1 MSKYF
6 GEFLV
11 EKGVIT
17 KDNLVDALVDQ
28 ISNTPP
34 LCQIVFENK
43 IISPTKLFDVF
54 RYQQDNQSEFV
65 SACKATGVW
74 TQEVED
80 KINSYLDEL
89 RRPLGHILV
98 NKGVIDLKKL
108 TNMLDEF
115 LSQLVIAP
123 PRPAPAPLA
132 VIKAEEVSLPSS
144 LPSGVISLE
153 ELTETIQPGILS
165 ELDETFDEKKKKM
178 IRVALS
184 LIKDNVD
191 VDSEICKKL
200 LQDITKILNNLNNQL
215 GMLALDKLTELLSLM
230 ELSVSKLNAE
240 FANRPKDSILSSLS
254 ELTKSIDLAWA
265 LKASIMTN
273 STERSFFLESKTS
286 QQFQEQMSSLKRS

>member
-17 KDNLVDALVDQ
+17 KDHLVDALVDQ

-43 IISPTKLFDVF
+43 IIPPSKLFDVF

-65 SACKATGVW
+65 SACKALGIW
-74 TQEVED
+74 TQEVQD
-80 KINSYLDEL
+80 KTNSYLDEL

-115 LSQLVIAP
+115 LSQLVIVPTSPVKVAEVLVP
-123 PRPAPAPLA
+123 SSPAPGSFAIEDLS
-132 VIKAEEVSLPSS
+132 EF
-144 LPSGVISLE
+144 
-153 ELTETIQPGILS
+153 IQPGILS

-178 IRVALS
+178 VRVALS

-200 LQDITKILNNLNNQL
+200 LLDITKILHNLNDQL

-230 ELSVSKLNAE
+230 EFSVSKLNAE
-240 FANRPKDSILSSLS
+240 FGTRSKESIHSSIS
-254 ELTKSIDLAWA
+254 ELTKSIDLAWS
-265 LKASIMTN
+265 LRLSIISN
-273 STERSFFLESKTS
+273 ATERSFFLDPKTA
-286 QQFQEQMSSLKRS
+286 QQFQDQLSSIKRS